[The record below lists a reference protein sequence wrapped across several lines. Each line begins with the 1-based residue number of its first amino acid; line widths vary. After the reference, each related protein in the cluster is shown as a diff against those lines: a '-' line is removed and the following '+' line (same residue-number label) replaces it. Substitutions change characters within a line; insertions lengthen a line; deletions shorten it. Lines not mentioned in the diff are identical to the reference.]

1 MARATEWPGAEVG
14 CHPVARW
21 RLRPWRVGV
30 RVSAVAAGAGRL
42 GARVMV
48 TIRGGLMPHSG
59 LYPGKGG
66 RRGGREILSG
76 SLTGARGGFRL
87 ATVVTVQGDL
97 LDLILIGLVIAFAIS
112 GYRQGFIIGAF
123 SFLGFVGGAVLG
135 VFIAPPIAHAIV
147 EGPTEQ
153 ALLAI
158 VVVFLSATIGQ
169 FASSTLGA
177 IVRSHVT
184 WEPARVVDSLG
195 GTLASALSV
204 LVIAWLIGTLLVSA
218 PFKPIVQQ
226 INGSLVLRTVDQM
239 MPSAAKN
246 WQGAFRDFVN
256 TSEFPQVFSDIGA
269 GRFVEVPPPDRS
281 VLRGAQLARARR
293 AIVKVQGNA
302 PACRKRIE
310 GTGFVYAGHRV
321 MTNAHVVAG
330 VKEELR
336 VIDHTGRRHNARVVL
351 FNPARD
357 VAVLYVPTLQA
368 PILKFDF
375 TARSKDDAIIAGFP
389 KDKGFTARPA
399 RIRVRQT
406 ATAPDIYHRREVERE
421 VYAIRGVVQPG
432 NSGGPLLTPTGEVYG
447 VIFAAATDREDTG
460 YALTAKEV
468 APDAEAGRTAVAK
481 VDTQECD

>member
-1 MARATEWPGAEVG
+1 VD
-14 CHPVARW
+14 
-21 RLRPWRVGV
+21 
-30 RVSAVAAGAGRL
+30 
-42 GARVMV
+42 
-48 TIRGGLMPHSG
+48 I
-59 LYPGKGG
+59 
-66 RRGGREILSG
+66 
-76 SLTGARGGFRL
+76 
-87 ATVVTVQGDL
+87 VQGDL

-123 SFLGFVGGAVLG
+123 SFLGFVGGGVLG
-135 VFIAPPIAHAIV
+135 VFIAPPIAHAV
-147 EGPTEQ
+147 VSGPTEQ

-158 VVVFLSATIGQ
+158 VIVFLSATVGQ

-177 IVRSHVT
+177 VVRSHVT
-184 WEPARVVDSLG
+184 WEPARIVDSLG
-195 GTLASALSV
+195 GTLASALAV
-204 LVIAWLIGTLLVSA
+204 LVIAWLFGTLLVAA

-226 INGSLVLRTVDQM
+226 INGSLVLRTVDQA

-269 GRFVEVPPPDRS
+269 GRIVDVPPPDRS
-281 VLRGAQLARARR
+281 VLKGNAGLARARR

-310 GTGFVYAGHRV
+310 GTGFVYATRRV

-330 VKEELR
+330 VTQELR
-336 VIDHTGRRHNARVVL
+336 VTDSQGRQHEARVVL

-357 VAVLYVPTLQA
+357 IAVLLVPTLEA
-368 PILKFDF
+368 PALKFDF
-375 TARSKDDAIIAGFP
+375 TAKSQDNAIIAGFP

-399 RIRVRQT
+399 RIRLRQP

-432 NSGGPLLTPTGEVYG
+432 NSGGPLLTPTGQVYG
-447 VIFAAATDREDTG
+447 VIFAAATDQEDTG

-468 APDAEAGRTAVAK
+468 APDAEAGSAAVAR
-481 VDTQECD
+481 VGTQDCD